1 MRPYSYDMGEDSAA
15 ACEDR
20 SAEGGEPPECFETPQ
35 SGAEKG
41 VNPACNGFGV
51 QIIGQRK

>member
-41 VNPACNGFGV
+41 VNPACNGFRV